1 MSKGSGSTRASSP
14 TNTVSNVGGGGSK
27 APTGASIA
35 RAMTFKDAGGG
46 MYSASVNDEHF
57 IDIVKGEDSFGDTYY
72 EIQDVYVTV
81 NGAYMDV
88 TPKDG
93 LGYGGRRTFGTL
105 NAAKASA
112 KEHLQ
117 KAIDEKWYRDNYYN
131 R

>member
-1 MSKGSGSTRASSP
+1 
-14 TNTVSNVGGGGSK
+14 
-27 APTGASIA
+27 
-35 RAMTFKDAGGG
+35 MTFKDAGGG

-57 IDIVKGEDSFGDTYY
+57 IDIVKGEDPFGDTYY

-117 KAIDEKWYRDNYYN
+117 KAMTKNGIEIIITTDNQLSAKEVETLVTN
-131 R
+131 LKVIGSKENKINHT